1 MIAEAKLAQYF
12 YEGFKT
18 VAKGDRPMLFW
29 RTEPQFESEVITEY
43 GEVYATQED
52 IEDGV
57 VLVEN
62 IPSGYEVDFNTGAY
76 RKILKREPLY
86 KMRMRLVIPE
96 YPEFEALS
104 AKPEG
109 EPLPRL
115 A

>member
-1 MIAEAKLAQYF
+1 MSSGILKPEWGLSDRDPTQPPWTEAEEKAWLL
-12 YEGFKT
+12 
-18 VAKGDRPMLFW
+18 RCM
-29 RTEPQFESEVITEY
+29 
-43 GEVYATQED
+43 EVYATQED

-86 KMRMRLVIPE
+86 KMRMRLFIPE